1 MDLDQIADEACR
13 IIAAAARGDMDAA
26 ARVVMVS
33 PYLSQAG
40 PITADEHA
48 VLRVMRG
55 CLGFD
60 IRPREAAQL
69 AGLSRTRTQ
78 TALSRL
84 VARGFLGTRDGRY
97 WWIIPDGSVMIDR
110 NGAVH
115 GYSAD
120 RDLPRFG
127 ARW

>member
-1 MDLDQIADEACR
+1 MDLKDVAAEACR

-33 PYLSQAG
+33 PYLSAAG
-40 PITADEHA
+40 PMTADEHEI
-48 VLRVMRG
+48 LRVMRG

-60 IRPREAAQL
+60 IRPQQAAQIANL
-69 AGLSRTRTQ
+69 TRTRTQ

-84 VARGFLGTRDGRY
+84 VARGFLGTRGGLY
-97 WWIIPDGSVMIDR
+97 WWVIPDGSVMVDR
-110 NGAVH
+110 NGTVH